1 MVLTNVSNTTD
12 LTSISASLAHED
24 GVLTKLTQ
32 LHPEEAIT
40 LLNEYTS
47 FVMVRHPFE
56 RLLSAYRNK
65 FVGDKPSAKYFQVSI
80 YIYHKFSLR
89 GNFNFVSF
97 HSG

>member
-32 LHPEEAIT
+32 LPPEEAIT

-89 GNFNFVSF
+89 GN
-97 HSG
+97 